1 MAILGENI
9 NDLDFPV
16 CNAFKPTILDGELC
30 YSLNMKDFISAES
43 RPVSKAGRGEGLLLA
58 IDNGISIRP
67 FDEKS
72 IEVKKNF
79 IRTKS
84 RSSGGKASFHIL
96 TLHRH
101 EDSKPGVYTL
111 TNLKQMAGT
120 ENFLGLSDDKKKC
133 QIEGTEKCRSRHFV
147 QEVQRKCE
155 CVPWSLSTL
164 FPDQV
169 ASIPQFY
176 HFAELSTFKF

>member
-9 NDLDFPV
+9 NGLDFPV

-30 YSLNMKDFISAES
+30 YYLNMKDFISAES

-72 IEVKKNF
+72 IELKKDF

-101 EDSKPGVYTL
+101 EDSRPGVYTL
-111 TNLKQMAGT
+111 TDLKQMAGT
-120 ENFLGLSDDKKKC
+120 ENFLSMPDDVKKC
-133 QIEGTEKCRSRHFV
+133 QIEQKEKCRSRRYVDKV
-147 QEVQRKCE
+147 Q
-155 CVPWSLSTL
+155 
-164 FPDQV
+164 
-169 ASIPQFY
+169 SI
-176 HFAELSTFKF
+176 